1 MSDMHSRSGR
11 RLNVAVLCSRRAP
24 GLVQLLNRDA
34 RRGID
39 YEIVCCIT
47 SSDTFSEEVRVERR
61 GVPCL
66 PHSIRNFCRDRGA
79 ELQDMEARAVYD
91 ALTLEL
97 LAPYSPD
104 VVLLVGYRLLLTRA
118 VLDTFEGRIINLH
131 HGDLTRRDENGAP
144 RFVGLGAV
152 RDALVAGEPETRATS
167 HVVTDRLYEG
177 PVMLRSWSFPTP
189 AVAEWARRAKR
200 IRRAACGGV
209 GSGAMDAARGVGPDA
224 DPHPGAGRARHGA
237 TGDSLEA
244 GEGRPLGAQ
253 ARWDADARW
262 RNGGRRAVG
271 CRAGALVTCETTRE
285 TAAPI
290 CRRAVRPQG
299 HERPLDGLHGRRVCA
314 GDGSARE
321 TNGAVQWRR
330 LCD

>member
-152 RDALVAGEPETRATS
+152 RDALAAGEPETRATS

-189 AVAEWARRAKR
+189 AVAEWARERNASDVL
-200 IRRAACGGV
+200 RAAAWAQEQWMLREAWGPMLTRTLELAAPAMERPGTPLKLEKV
-209 GSGAMDAARGVGPDA
+209 GRWALRPDGTLTPDGAMAEGAPLAAV
-224 DPHPGAGRARHGA
+224 PG
-237 TGDSLEA
+237 
-244 GEGRPLGAQ
+244 
-253 ARWDADARW
+253 RW
-262 RNGGRRAVG
+262 
-271 CRAGALVTCETTRE
+271 
-285 TAAPI
+285 
-290 CRRAVRPQG
+290 
-299 HERPLDGLHGRRVCA
+299 
-314 GDGSARE
+314 
-321 TNGAVQWRR
+321 
-330 LCD
+330 

>member
-1 MSDMHSRSGR
+1 MSDVRSRSGR

-61 GVPCL
+61 GVPCI

-79 ELQDMEARAVYD
+79 ELHDMEARAVYD

-97 LAPYSPD
+97 LRPYGPD

-131 HGDLTRRDENGAP
+131 HGDLMRRDKNGAP
-144 RFVGLGAV
+144 RFAGLGAV

-167 HVVTDRLYEG
+167 HVISDRLCEG
-177 PVMLRSWSFPTP
+177 PVLLRSWSFPAP
-189 AVAEWARRAKR
+189 ADAPWAREPNP
-200 IRRAACGGV
+200 
-209 GSGAMDAARGVGPDA
+209 SDA
-224 DPHPGAGRARHGA
+224 
-237 TGDSLEA
+237 
-244 GEGRPLGAQ
+244 LGAAAWAQ
-253 ARWDADARW
+253 EQWMLRDAWGPMLTRTLELAALAMERPGTPLNLEKVGRWALRPDGTLTPDGVMADGALLAAAS
-262 RNGGRRAVG
+262 GRR
-271 CRAGALVTCETTRE
+271 
-285 TAAPI
+285 
-290 CRRAVRPQG
+290 
-299 HERPLDGLHGRRVCA
+299 
-314 GDGSARE
+314 
-321 TNGAVQWRR
+321 
-330 LCD
+330 